1 MDCGPTCL
9 RIVSKFHGKNLRADA
24 LRKLSDTSRLGSSL
38 HGISE
43 AAESIGFRTISVKC
57 NFDMLENEVSFPCIV
72 HWRNNHFL
80 VVYAI
85 KKGKVYVSDPAS
97 TKLVFTTEEFI
108 EGWIGT
114 NATRTT
120 REGVV
125 LVLDP
130 TPQFFTL
137 NEDKEDT
144 LVSGFSFIGK
154 YLFRHK
160 KFLLQLILALA
171 AGSLLN
177 LIFPFLTQSIV
188 DVGIENKDLG
198 FIYLVLIS
206 QLFLTIGQTT
216 IELIRSWVLLHLST
230 RINVSLVSDFF
241 VKLMKL
247 PISFFD
253 VKMTGDIMQRI
264 NDHARIESFLTGT
277 TLQTLFS
284 LINAVVFSILLLFFS
299 SKIFFVFFI
308 FSVAYLS
315 WVFLFMKRRAKLD
328 HANFSLASREQSK
341 VMELITGMQDIKLH
355 NAERQKRWGWEYL
368 QASLFKLKIKSL
380 SLEQTQSVGSNMIHH
395 IKDILIAI
403 LSAKAV
409 IDGELTLGMM
419 MAVSYIVGQINSP
432 VNQFVSFIHQAQ
444 NARISLDR
452 LTEIHTKPNEEEPED
467 ERITDFSLNQD
478 ITISRM
484 SFKYPG
490 TDEFVLNDINLTIP
504 ASKVTAIVGASGGG
518 KTTLMKLLIKFYEPA
533 SGEIKIGSH
542 DFKNISQHAW
552 RSHIGVV
559 MQEGFI
565 FSDTI
570 ANNIVVHDGAIDR
583 VKLHRAS
590 EIANINK
597 FIQETPKGYN
607 TRIGAEGI
615 GLSTGQKQRIFIARA
630 VYKNPE
636 IILFDE
642 PTSSLDANN
651 ESTIMHN
658 LGKFLAGRTAII
670 IAHRLSTI
678 KNADQIVVL
687 ERGRVSE
694 TGTHQSLIE
703 KRGAYFNLIKN
714 QLELELLEN

>member
-9 RIVSKFHGKNLRADA
+9 RIISKFYGKSLRSDS
-24 LRKLSDTSRLGSSL
+24 LRKLSNTTRLGSSL
-38 HGISE
+38 YGISE
-43 AAESIGFRTISVKC
+43 AAETLGFRTISIKC
-57 NFDMLENEVSFPCIV
+57 NFDIFEKDASFPCIV

-85 KKGKVYVSDPAS
+85 KKGRVYISDPAS
-97 TKLVFTTEEFI
+97 TKLIYSTEEFI

-120 REGVV
+120 KEGVV
-125 LVLDP
+125 LLIDP
-130 TPQFFTL
+130 APQFFDL
-137 NEDKEDT
+137 NEDKDDT
-144 LVSGFSFIGK
+144 ITSGFSFIGK
-154 YLFRHK
+154 YFLRHK
-160 KFLLQLILALA
+160 KFLFQLILALA
-171 AGSLLN
+171 AGSLLS

-188 DVGIENKDLG
+188 DVGIENKDMG
-198 FIYLVLIS
+198 FIYLILIS

-264 NDHARIESFLTGT
+264 GDHARIESFLTSS
-277 TLQTLFS
+277 TLQIMFS
-284 LINAVVFSILLLFFS
+284 LINAVIFSVLLLFFS
-299 SKIFFVFFI
+299 SKIFFVFLI
-308 FSVAYLS
+308 FSVAYVA
-315 WVFLFMKRRAKLD
+315 WIFLFMKRRAKLD

-395 IKDILIAI
+395 FQDILISI

-419 MAVSYIVGQINSP
+419 MAVSYIVGQINAP

-444 NARISLDR
+444 NARISLNR
-452 LTEIHTKPNEEEPED
+452 LTEIHSKPNEEEPED
-467 ERITDFSLNQD
+467 EKISDFSVDQD
-478 ITISRM
+478 ITINQM

-490 TDEFVLNDINLTIP
+490 TDELVLNDISLTIP
-504 ASKVTAIVGASGGG
+504 ANKITAIVGASGGG
-518 KTTLMKLLIKFYEPA
+518 KTTLMKMLIKFYDPL
-533 SGEIKIGSH
+533 SGEIKIGPH
-542 DFKNISQHAW
+542 DFKNISQHSW

-565 FSDTI
+565 FNDTI
-570 ANNIVVHDGAIDR
+570 ANNIVVHDGMIDKA
-583 VKLHRAS
+583 KLHRAS
-590 EIANINK
+590 EIANINR

-607 TRIGAEGI
+607 TKIGAEGI
-615 GLSTGQKQRIFIARA
+615 GISTGQKQRIFIARA
-630 VYKNPE
+630 VYKNPD

-658 LGKFLAGRTAII
+658 LNKFLTGRTAVI

-703 KRGAYFNLIKN
+703 KRGAYYNLIKN
-714 QLELELLEN
+714 QLELELLQN